1 MISAPLARASLT
13 SFATFGTE
21 AVQRGR
27 CSLLQVWLVKSITS
41 SAVSLG
47 TAIFAGLSCGGAGS
61 LAVAHSS
68 TMVCARAGMAR
79 LTVAGRKPTDVS
91 MKESMTE
98 IERMRCMVSQRDGSR
113 DYRAAATSVRVM
125 RGGLQCVGW
134 GGAGMTA

>member
-27 CSLLQVWLVKSITS
+27 RSLLQVWLVKSITS

-68 TMVCARAGMAR
+68 TMVCARAEMGR
-79 LTVAGRKPTDVS
+79 LTVAARKPTDVS
-91 MKESMTE
+91 VTE
-98 IERMRCMVSQRDGSR
+98 IERMRCMVSSNGTD
-113 DYRAAATSVRVM
+113 
-125 RGGLQCVGW
+125 RGIIERLPPRYES
-134 GGAGMTA
+134 